1 MKLEDKGSDSP
12 KRDNSRII
20 LHFDYDCFYAAV
32 FEKENPAL
40 EFVPLVSSAAGQSL
54 NVTFMVFR
62 NLLQLKQKQIIVTC
76 NYTARRQGL
85 RKLQSLNEAKKI
97 CPDVVIMVGEELGRF
112 RDASKT
118 LYDFLRSFSWNGK
131 VERLGFDEVFLD
143 VTDIIEFNKDCL
155 NPHGL
160 KNSFFHLDRQDPTIG
175 FSFNA
180 TTVAGHSFPELP
192 TSFILSSSS
201 RASEASLLERLIL
214 GSHLAQHIRFRL
226 ENETGYTSTVGISTS
241 KLLSKLVGNLN
252 KPKAQTTLLPPYN
265 VAQST
270 DVSCQ
275 SNVIKFIDSHDI
287 DLVTGI
293 GFKTSQRI
301 QNYVLSR
308 LPESDKGLIEGEAKK
323 KVSVRDVRLLPGMCS
338 RLLENIL
345 GGSGAVRGVGSKVWG
360 LINGVDN
367 SVVQQARKFPTQISL
382 ENSYIRLNTL
392 QDVIKELRELATNLL
407 NRMYVDLIKND
418 EDFEDSTKKTWIA
431 KPRTIRIS
439 TRSRHISNS
448 DESRRN
454 FSRVSKS
461 CPLPNFI
468 FDLRNDNN
476 FKVEKLVRE
485 TLIPLFKRLH
495 SDYYGWNL
503 CLINI
508 CVTNMVEVAN
518 EDDKIGRDMFQISRQ
533 RDQTIKTYQRL
544 EDQDNTFQGDEIA
557 TTDPVAEDDIDAQVG
572 DGQSLCHKLWEESED
587 EIDYRD
593 ICAKCGA
600 AMPAFA
606 MIAHERFHQEEQI
619 ELSQEKQGNPD

>member
-1 MKLEDKGSDSP
+1 MMKPEEKGPDSP
-12 KRDNSRII
+12 KRDDSRII

-40 EFVPLVSSAAGQSL
+40 EFVPLAVQ
-54 NVTFMVFR
+54 
-62 NLLQLKQKQIIVTC
+62 QKQIIVTC

-85 RKLQSLNEAKKI
+85 RKLQSLSEAKRI
-97 CPDVVIMVGEELGRF
+97 CPDVVIVVGEELGRF

-155 NPHGL
+155 NPHEL
-160 KNSFFHLDRQDPTIG
+160 ENSFFHLDRQDPTVG

-180 TTVAGHSFPELP
+180 LTVAGHSFPELP
-192 TSFILSSSS
+192 RNLISSSS
-201 RASEASLLERLIL
+201 ARASEESLLQRLIL

-226 ENETGYTSTVGISTS
+226 ENETGYTSTVGISTN

-265 VAQST
+265 VPQST
-270 DVSCQ
+270 DISCQ

-301 QNYVLSR
+301 QNYILSR
-308 LPESDKGLIEGEAKK
+308 LPESDTGLVEEEAEKK
-323 KVSVRDVRLLPGMCS
+323 LSVRDVRLFPGMCS
-338 RLLENIL
+338 RVLENIL
-345 GGSGAVRGVGSKVWG
+345 GGSGAIRGVGSKFWG

-367 SVVQQARKFPTQISL
+367 SIVQQARNFPTQISL
-382 ENSYIRLNTL
+382 ENTYLRLNTI

-407 NRMYVDLIKND
+407 NRMYVDLLQNA
-418 EDFEDSTKKTWIA
+418 EDFEDSTKKKWIA
-431 KPRTIRIS
+431 RPRMVRIS
-439 TRSRHISNS
+439 TRSRHASNS
-448 DESRRN
+448 DGSRRS

-468 FDLRNDNN
+468 FDLRIDKN
-476 FKVEKLVRE
+476 FKVEKLIRE

-495 SDYYGWNL
+495 SDHYGWNL

-508 CVTNMVEVAN
+508 CVTNMVEAAN
-518 EDDKIGRDMFQISRQ
+518 EDDKIARDMFQISRK
-533 RDQTIKTYQRL
+533 RDHTLKTYQKL
-544 EDQDNTFQGDEIA
+544 EDHDDKFQGDQIA
-557 TTDPVAEDDIDAQVG
+557 SIDPVTKNDIDAPIA
-572 DGQSLCHKLWEESED
+572 DDQSLCHNLWEESED

-593 ICAKCGA
+593 TCAKCGA

-606 MIAHERFHQEEQI
+606 MIAHERFHSEEQI
-619 ELSQEKQGNPD
+619 KLTQEKQGNLD